1 MCLQYVAGAFTAE
14 PERFFDAM
22 LAQRTYWD
30 GQWEAEGIMR
40 AELPSVAGTDGAV
53 LYDQAQHGIVK
64 DMITRTS
71 TWWPRYGVGNANGGG
86 YEQAGHSAGFQEIFS
101 ASMMAALTWGADA
114 YAEGVLE
121 NQLRYYVL
129 RNGTVAY
136 RGIELPQSAR
146 GLTAMAAFYR
156 QTGDTNGLLLTYADK
171 ILGTVELLRR
181 KWHASREGDASA
193 AAFGIIRANDEADSF
208 VHSVTMNCTG
218 VSGDVCPTE
227 LPFFST
233 SAEFLRGGI
242 DIGEVFRDLGA
253 AAGRPDLVAA
263 GKQLLREMKTMKEDL
278 QLAYKRT
285 HLPQGDGQYKASC
298 WPYVAGAQLCGEL
311 REVRTHNS
319 GQYQRGLPESMYSG
333 FVAKQVVV
341 DELACV
347 GAARGSKSGC
357 SGILKLG
364 TLNGQTFTS
373 HGWGFGLLQH
383 DLLPEFLLNM
393 FSFSA
398 HGAASRL
405 ANTPVNLNVRV

>member
-1 MCLQYVAGAFTAE
+1 
-14 PERFFDAM
+14 M
-22 LAQRTYWD
+22 LPLL
-30 GQWEAEGIMR
+30 
-40 AELPSVAGTDGAV
+40 LPTLRLLHRV
-53 LYDQAQHGIVK
+53 
-64 DMITRTS
+64 
-71 TWWPRYGVGNANGGG
+71 
-86 YEQAGHSAGFQEIFS
+86 
-101 ASMMAALTWGADA
+101 
-114 YAEGVLE
+114 GVLFMFP
-121 NQLRYYVL
+121 LRLLDQICDGL
-129 RNGTVAY
+129 RTFGQRDQIVE
-136 RGIELPQSAR
+136 EL
-146 GLTAMAAFYR
+146 
-156 QTGDTNGLLLTYADK
+156 
-171 ILGTVELLRR
+171 ERR
-181 KWHASREGDASA
+181 EFHAS
-193 AAFGIIRANDEADSF
+193 
-208 VHSVTMNCTG
+208 
-218 VSGDVCPTE
+218 
-227 LPFFST
+227 
-233 SAEFLRGGI
+233 
-242 DIGEVFRDLGA
+242 
-253 AAGRPDLVAA
+253 
-263 GKQLLREMKTMKEDL
+263 MKEDL

-383 DLLPEFLLNM
+383 DLLPQFLLNM